1 MNVESVISVIKKD
14 SMEETTVETQNSK
27 IKKQNSKTY
36 YITFTEQFKYFN
48 RGFLQG
54 WKNNNNFGKNNI
66 MKNHSN
72 L

>member
-1 MNVESVISVIKKD
+1 MNVESAISVIKKD

-54 WKNNNNFGKNNI
+54 
-66 MKNHSN
+66 
-72 L
+72 